1 MPYHRVCNKSN
12 TMDATS
18 GAGRS
23 YPYGEHMSSFPVLL
37 GFVLL
42 NFQLFVQC
50 FINHCGFLCLFF
62 FLTIALSVL
71 LRYTASNY
79 PFDVFK
85 LFLYQTKLPRR
96 HLDVLSLSLN
106 QYSPHV
112 SMSLYIIYYLEM
124 PLLKTTKTQ
133 LFLVVQK
140 YIVNS

>member
-1 MPYHRVCNKSN
+1 MPHHRVCNKSN
-12 TMDATS
+12 TTDATS

-23 YPYGEHMSSFPVLL
+23 YPYGEHMSSLPGLL

-50 FINHCGFLCLFF
+50 FINHYGFLCLFS

-96 HLDVLSLSLN
+96 HLDVLSLSLSEPI
-106 QYSPHV
+106 QSPCKHV
-112 SMSLYIIYYLEM
+112 TIYYI
-124 PLLKTTKTQ
+124 
-133 LFLVVQK
+133 LFGNASFENDK
-140 YIVNS
+140 NSTVLGRPKIHC

>member
-18 GAGRS
+18 RAGRS
-23 YPYGEHMSSFPVLL
+23 YPYWEHMSSFPVLL
-37 GFVLL
+37 GYVLL
-42 NFQLFVQC
+42 NFQLFMQC

-71 LRYTASNY
+71 LRCTASNH

-96 HLDVLSLSLN
+96 HLDVLSLSEPI
-106 QYSPHV
+106 QSPCKHV
-112 SMSLYIIYYLEM
+112 TIYYI
-124 PLLKTTKTQ
+124 
-133 LFLVVQK
+133 LFRNASFENDK
-140 YIVNS
+140 NSTVLSRPKIHC